1 MLDPDCGFC
10 FLENGTNV
18 YDSSCVPVNQSS
30 TDHAA
35 WARSDIWVFLF
46 LYKGKVYAL
55 AHKNVKVLKDV
66 PVISFLDMTAKW
78 MDGNMD
84 DIKSA

>member
-1 MLDPDCGFC
+1 MHL
-10 FLENGTNV
+10 LT
-18 YDSSCVPVNQSS
+18 
-30 TDHAA
+30 
-35 WARSDIWVFLF
+35 
-46 LYKGKVYAL
+46 
-55 AHKNVKVLKDV
+55 KNVKVRKDV